1 MSIIEAHFPGT
12 GNSRGREV
20 GAHLEVR
27 HVFVALLRARVVRQ
41 LYIPEA
47 GQLVDQEGVL
57 LDHRIE
63 DVLHT
68 HKHMIGQCKY

>member
-1 MSIIEAHFPGT
+1 MR
-12 GNSRGREV
+12 RGG

-27 HVFVALLRARVVRQ
+27 HVFVALLRAGVVRQ

-68 HKHMIGQCKY
+68 QTRAHAVNLSQFKC